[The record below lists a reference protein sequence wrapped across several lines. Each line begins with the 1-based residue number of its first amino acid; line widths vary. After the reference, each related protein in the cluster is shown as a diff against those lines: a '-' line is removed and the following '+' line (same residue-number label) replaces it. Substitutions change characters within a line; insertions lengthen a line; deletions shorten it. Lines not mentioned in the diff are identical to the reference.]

1 MSKVINYGYTDT
13 AISGVTSMNF
23 PRGLV
28 NYKSDFRVQKNGSD
42 DVTLTNITSPVDR
55 QEKFRFA
62 VNEVKNIYTNS
73 GIDPSVWAASTRGNS
88 LLISVAETISV
99 TDSVDPS
106 YRVDLPVTC
115 NITLKTPQSDLITSE
130 YLLVLLGRAVSG
142 AFETGSLTTDG
153 IKRLTHGSLV
163 PLDL

>member
-1 MSKVINYGYTDT
+1 MSKVINNGYTDT
-13 AISGVTSMNF
+13 AIAGVTSLNF

-28 NYKSDFRVQKNGSD
+28 NYKSDFRVQKNGVT

-62 VNEVKNIYTNS
+62 ISEIPNVYANT
-73 GIDPSVWAASTRGNS
+73 GIDNSVWSASTKGQS
-88 LLISVAETISV
+88 LLISVSEVISV
-99 TDSVDPS
+99 TDSTDPS
-106 YRVDLPVTC
+106 YRVDLPLTC
-115 NITLKTPQSDLITSE
+115 NITLKLPNSDVLTSE
-130 YLLVLLGRAVSG
+130 YILAFLGRAVSG

-153 IKRLTHGSLV
+153 IKRLIHGSLT